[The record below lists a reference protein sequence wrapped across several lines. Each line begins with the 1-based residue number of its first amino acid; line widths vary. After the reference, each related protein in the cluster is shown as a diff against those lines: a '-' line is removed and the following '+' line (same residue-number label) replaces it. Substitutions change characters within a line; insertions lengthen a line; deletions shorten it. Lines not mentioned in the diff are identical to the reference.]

1 MHDMGTLGTKNI
13 HFDQRYEIVRRK
25 SMLILHMKKF
35 TAAFTNLTI
44 LSLQAYF
51 SLRTHKTL
59 NHELSLT
66 RYTIHT
72 MYYIVY
78 LPQILNLFFISIL
91 TFIVNTL

>member
-1 MHDMGTLGTKNI
+1 MSQDETVEAKTKYFCMDFVFSSHLTSEATKNI

-51 SLRTHKTL
+51 SLSTHKIL

-66 RYTIHT
+66 RYTLCT
-72 MYYIVY
+72 
-78 LPQILNLFFISIL
+78 
-91 TFIVNTL
+91 T